1 MVHSIQSGVIR
12 SANRGVKTLAER
24 RRLGFLVLGLA
35 CVEIPVCSMRYLI
48 CLIYLINVL
57 WIGEHG

>member
-12 SANRGVKTLAER
+12 SANRGAKTLAER
-24 RRLGFLVLGLA
+24 RGLAFLVLGLTF
-35 CVEIPVCSMRYLI
+35 VEILVWSMRYLI
-48 CLIYLINVL
+48 YLIHVL